1 MATTPIVVR
10 YAPMPSALLSNLG
23 SLCILY
29 GIFFQGARKRKLVST
44 YQRLLIG
51 LSAFDVLSSTG
62 ILVFSPWAVP
72 QDRTPGMTQAWPGGT
87 VTTFAVA
94 VFFLS
99 LGHGHVQVLPQDE
112 NDPNR
117 YRSVS
122 FTVALCCKI
131 LFPLMGFWNALIY
144 FHIGC
149 SSRRRRRN
157 KKRSHRSPS
166 LVDHDDTPSAQN
178 EKK

>member
-1 MATTPIVVR
+1 
-10 YAPMPSALLSNLG
+10 MPW
-23 SLCILY
+23 
-29 GIFFQGARKRKLVST
+29 R
-44 YQRLLIG
+44 
-51 LSAFDVLSSTG
+51 
-62 ILVFSPWAVP
+62 
-72 QDRTPGMTQAWPGGT
+72 
-87 VTTFAVA
+87 
-94 VFFLS
+94 FFLS
-99 LGHGHVQVLPQDE
+99 LGHGHVHVQVLPQDE

-122 FTVALCCKI
+122 FTVVLCCKI

-178 EKK
+178 EKNEIQQGDNDTLRSQTAMVAPPPSQFTPPPPPLRVKKAVVPIYFWCRTTTATTIAVERWC